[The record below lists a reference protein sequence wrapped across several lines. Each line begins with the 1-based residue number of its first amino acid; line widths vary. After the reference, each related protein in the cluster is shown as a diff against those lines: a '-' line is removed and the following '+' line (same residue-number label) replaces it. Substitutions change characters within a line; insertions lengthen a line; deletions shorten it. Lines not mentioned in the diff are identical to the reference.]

1 MGPTMRGRRAQTR
14 SSKKDAPPYLHS
26 LQTNSSGLRVHVL
39 RMPHLHTAS
48 IGLFVR
54 VGSRHE
60 SPELNGISH
69 FLEHVFFR
77 GCDRYPSSR
86 QLNGAL
92 EDLGGS
98 LDGFTARDYTGY
110 QTSVVPEAVEEA
122 MQVLG
127 EMIQTPR
134 MEGLHIERRVVREE
148 MLEALDERGRRIELD
163 ALAHAHHFPGH
174 GLGQPIEGLRKNLS
188 RFDVDALQTHR
199 RRFYGAQNAVLVVA
213 GPIDARRVQRWAERS
228 FALPA
233 GRRRVDGA
241 RPTAPAPELR
251 FVRHRG
257 PQTRIRFSFRAFS
270 EQHRN
275 FAALVWLR
283 RWFDGGLSARLQV
296 ELVDRLGL
304 AYEVAAGIDG
314 YSDTGV
320 FDFELTVANEKLP
333 TAVAELG
340 RLVADVRR
348 RHFTPDEVEAI
359 KRRARSSF
367 GGMLDA
373 PHELAQWY
381 GVGALFGALEG
392 PEQRLA
398 RILDL
403 DGDQIRRTARRV
415 FRSER
420 MSVTAVGGAAPSDVA
435 RARRAVRAVELP

>member
-1 MGPTMRGRRAQTR
+1 MRGRRAPTR
-14 SSKKDAPPYLHS
+14 SSKKDVPPYVHS
-26 LQTNSSGLRVHVL
+26 LRTNSSGLRVHVL
-39 RMPHLHTAS
+39 HMPHLHTAS

-54 VGSRHE
+54 VGSRQE

-77 GCDRYPSSR
+77 GCERFPTSR
-86 QLNGAL
+86 QLAGAF

-110 QTSVVPEAVEEA
+110 QTSVVPEAVEDA
-122 MQVLG
+122 MRVLG
-127 EMIQTPR
+127 EMIRTPR
-134 MEGLHIERRVVREE
+134 MEGLRVERRVVREE

-174 GLGQPIEGLRKNLS
+174 GLGQPIEGLRVNLA
-188 RFDVDALQTHR
+188 RFDADALQAHR
-199 RRFYGAQNAVLVVA
+199 RRFYGALNAVLVVA
-213 GPIDARRVQRWAERS
+213 GPVDPTHVQRWAERS
-228 FALPA
+228 FGLPA
-233 GRRRVDGA
+233 GRRRGDGA
-241 RPTAPAPELR
+241 RPTPPTTELR

-270 EQHRN
+270 ERHRD

-283 RWFDGGLSARLQV
+283 RWFDGGLSARLQT

-304 AYEVAAGIDG
+304 AYEVAAGIDS

-333 TAVAELG
+333 IAVTELG
-340 RLVADVRR
+340 RLVTDVRQ
-348 RHFTPDEVEAI
+348 RHFDPEEVEAI
-359 KRRARSSF
+359 KRRAKSSF

-373 PHELAQWY
+373 PHELAHWY

-392 PEQRLA
+392 PEQRLE
-398 RILDL
+398 RILAL
-403 DGDQIRRTARRV
+403 DGEQIRRTARSL
-415 FRSER
+415 FRNER
-420 MSVTAVGGAAPSDVA
+420 MSVTAVGGAAPSDVS
-435 RARRAVRAVELP
+435 RARRAARGFALT